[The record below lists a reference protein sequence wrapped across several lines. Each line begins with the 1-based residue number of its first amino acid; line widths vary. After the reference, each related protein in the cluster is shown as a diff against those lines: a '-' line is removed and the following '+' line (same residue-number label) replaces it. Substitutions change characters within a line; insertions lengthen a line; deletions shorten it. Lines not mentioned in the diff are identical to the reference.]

1 MRDPNI
7 QQKIRDYHGLMESA
21 IGSDHFVTGLDGY
34 FAFINDYEEAVSK
47 WGTNEEDYKLL
58 TGSIEL
64 DYFIGNINE

>member
-1 MRDPNI
+1 
-7 QQKIRDYHGLMESA
+7 MESA